1 MPKKVEPMEKI
12 TQRSVGFKLRQILF
26 FANYQEFNPDEFC
39 RQAIDEQIKL
49 IDRSYLKNGKRNFEW
64 ENIRIWKKRN

>member
-26 FANYQEFNPDEFC
+26 FAKYQDFNPDAFC
-39 RQAIDEQIKL
+39 REAIDEQIKI
-49 IDRSYLKNGKRNFEW
+49 IDEEFLKNDL
-64 ENIRIWKKRN
+64 

>member
-26 FANYQEFNPDEFC
+26 FAKHPDFNPDKFC
-39 RQAIDEQIKL
+39 RDAIDEQIKL
-49 IDRSYLKNGKRNFEW
+49 IEGGIL
-64 ENIRIWKKRN
+64 

>member
-26 FANYQEFNPDEFC
+26 FANYSDFNPDEFC
-39 RQAIDEQIKL
+39 RDAIDEQIKL
-49 IDRSYLKNGKRNFEW
+49 IDNSFLEGGSNGK
-64 ENIRIWKKRN
+64 